1 MDSTIKSLVAK
12 AWKSEK
18 GDLTPGN
25 HFIDETFLVTVTGTV
40 EKREDEF
47 AAPTVSIPLI
57 SALALF
63 WEKAGITRDKALA
76 MLRDALREAMDKEV
90 KEDGHIAD
98 RIKDVEKAVAT
109 IRQELI
115 AKLPP
120 MRKAGK
126 VIVEN
131 LNVEAV
137 PVAEFAVADEALVA
151 A

>member
-1 MDSTIKSLVAK
+1 MDSAIKSLVAK
-12 AWKSEK
+12 SWTHKQADIE
-18 GDLTPGN
+18 PGN
-25 HFIDETFLVTVTGTV
+25 HFIDETFLVTVTGMV
-40 EKREDEF
+40 EKREDDF

-63 WEKAGITRDKALA
+63 WDRAGIARDEALA
-76 MLRDALREAMDKEV
+76 MLRDALREAMNKEV
-90 KEDGHIAD
+90 KEDGHIAE
-98 RIKDVEKAVAT
+98 RIKDVEKAVKT

-120 MRKAGK
+120 MRRAGK

-131 LNVEAV
+131 LSVEAM
-137 PVAEFAVADEALVA
+137 PVADLVASEALVA